1 MDSKFKY
8 KMKKVVYLLTL
19 AVVIAMA
26 ACNTGNESSAS
37 KSDDASASSDNAVS
51 MTSAA
56 NVEVASVVQETNEQ
70 ASGVA
75 AEPDASQP
83 KMQPPKAPM
92 TPEEAEKYKEAT
104 TLLRTYGQEML
115 NCLDAKNNG
124 QEIDAG
130 TKQRISEIQKKLA
143 ELQKAGKMN
152 RELIELYNSSN
163 DTYNKILAK

>member
-1 MDSKFKY
+1 
-8 KMKKVVYLLTL
+8 MKKVVYILTL
-19 AVVIAMA
+19 AVAVALA
-26 ACNTGNESSAS
+26 ACNSGDESSAS
-37 KSDDASASSDNAVS
+37 KSGDASSSSDNTVS

-56 NVEVASVVQETNEQ
+56 NEAVSSVQDTNEQ
-70 ASGVA
+70 ASDVA
-75 AEPDASQP
+75 AQPNASQS

-124 QEIDAG
+124 QEIDAS

-143 ELQKAGKMN
+143 ELKKAGKMN
-152 RELIELYNSSN
+152 DELIELYNSSN

>member
-1 MDSKFKY
+1 
-8 KMKKVVYLLTL
+8 MKKVVYILSL
-19 AVVIAMA
+19 AVAMSLA

-37 KSDDASASSDNAVS
+37 KSDDASSDKAVS

-56 NVEVASVVQETNEQ
+56 NEDVASVQDTNET
-70 ASGVA
+70 ASDVA
-75 AEPDASQP
+75 AQPEASQP
-83 KMQPPKAPM
+83 KMRPPKAPM

-143 ELQKAGKMN
+143 ELKKAGKMN
-152 RELIELYNSSN
+152 DELIELYNSSN